1 MHNGVNADYPD
12 VFQQHVEI
20 LYLLPRIVDFIPLN
34 FRAFQRLPGSYGLIG
49 NDSNLLIVF
58 YVQIMPDDFVM
69 QLHRF

>member
-34 FRAFQRLPGSYGLIG
+34 FRAFQRLPGSYGLIKIWAG
-49 NDSNLLIVF
+49 AIKLLF
-58 YVQIMPDDFVM
+58 YYERRM
-69 QLHRF
+69 